1 MATDITTL
9 AIALQSK
16 EAESNLKVFNELL
29 ATGSD
34 QAKKMEHLSIGVDV
48 NEALKELAALKAGY
62 DDIAKSAENIHF
74 DLGTN
79 MPTMPEQPIDTT
91 ALEELKT
98 FFQTAAE
105 EMRAQSEA
113 LTESLGR
120 IGAGAE
126 AGSAGV
132 RTAGESMREATAAAG
147 EYAEKVRELAAAKK
161 ELEKL
166 TAKADAD
173 GQAAYNADQ
182 KAREAKHDLLVAER
196 ELQKVSEQLAATHT
210 GGVGNIMDPR

>member
-16 EAESNLKVFNELL
+16 EAESNLKVFNDLL

-91 ALEELKT
+91 ALEELK
-98 FFQTAAE
+98 
-105 EMRAQSEA
+105 
-113 LTESLGR
+113 
-120 IGAGAE
+120 
-126 AGSAGV
+126 
-132 RTAGESMREATAAAG
+132 
-147 EYAEKVRELAAAKK
+147 RELDSSMTGAQPVGDGSSSSISIPYSAKLLRQNNSLTRTVRIQKRILICLGILVAMLIVLLFVK
-161 ELEKL
+161 ESELRRTRSSSKQIPESVRAE
-166 TAKADAD
+166 TVSAPSADAINTETLP
-173 GQAAYNADQ
+173 AP
-182 KAREAKHDLLVAER
+182 E
-196 ELQKVSEQLAATHT
+196 SENS
-210 GGVGNIMDPR
+210 GGGL